1 MGLGRAAM
9 ADSLVPAGSSAM
21 LIGVSAYEYA
31 ELAPIRAARN
41 SLLAMRSLLLDPEL
55 GGWAAG
61 QVRVIANPLSAADL
75 SAEIAEVAV
84 ATTGVLLLYYVGH
97 GVRSD
102 QGELCLSGTATDPDQ
117 PEVSGLPWRKLADTL
132 RGSPAHTRLSILDCG
147 FGGQAGSGP
156 LAVIPNCYTLAAV
169 GPDEWA
175 AKPEPGPPEAACTAF
190 TAELRDLV
198 VAGLPGRAPWLT
210 FGDLYPVLRERLLA
224 QGLPAPSEQGSGA
237 AREFA
242 FTANAAL
249 PGRSRP
255 RVPVA
260 SPGGR
265 AATPSAGLPP
275 TRLPSAAPLTAPA
288 RATAPAPLEVA
299 PAVAAV
305 PAPVLPVRP
314 AVDRAQVERL
324 VSEALRVANSVPE
337 SPPKAQALLAVAAV
351 VRSGDP
357 GRAARLVA
365 DACRVAESIRDSE
378 PRARALAAVSGPL
391 AIVDVHV
398 AETVARSLPEVAWKA
413 SALARVAANVAA
425 GDPGRASQLI
435 AEAERGAQSAPGR
448 DQQASALAD
457 VTAAVA
463 VIDPDRAE
471 QVAQSIPAPDQKASA
486 LAALA
491 GAVLGT
497 DPDRAGRLIADAERL
512 ARPLPGA
519 SARAPAMAAV
529 AKVMAALDVTRATRV
544 IADAERSAMS
554 IPGTDRRASAL
565 AAVAGALAAVDPE
578 HAEQLA
584 RSITSTAWQAAALAE
599 VAATLVSA

>member
-75 SAEIAEVAV
+75 SIEIAEVAV

-156 LAVIPNCYTLAAV
+156 LAVIPNGYTLAAV

-249 PGRSRP
+249 AGRP
-255 RVPVA
+255 RRRVPA
-260 SPGGR
+260 RSSPG
-265 AATPSAGLPP
+265 
-275 TRLPSAAPLTAPA
+275 A
-288 RATAPAPLEVA
+288 R
-299 PAVAAV
+299 
-305 PAPVLPVRP
+305 
-314 AVDRAQVERL
+314 
-324 VSEALRVANSVPE
+324 
-337 SPPKAQALLAVAAV
+337 
-351 VRSGDP
+351 
-357 GRAARLVA
+357 
-365 DACRVAESIRDSE
+365 
-378 PRARALAAVSGPL
+378 
-391 AIVDVHV
+391 
-398 AETVARSLPEVAWKA
+398 
-413 SALARVAANVAA
+413 
-425 GDPGRASQLI
+425 
-435 AEAERGAQSAPGR
+435 
-448 DQQASALAD
+448 
-457 VTAAVA
+457 
-463 VIDPDRAE
+463 
-471 QVAQSIPAPDQKASA
+471 
-486 LAALA
+486 
-491 GAVLGT
+491 
-497 DPDRAGRLIADAERL
+497 
-512 ARPLPGA
+512 
-519 SARAPAMAAV
+519 
-529 AKVMAALDVTRATRV
+529 
-544 IADAERSAMS
+544 
-554 IPGTDRRASAL
+554 
-565 AAVAGALAAVDPE
+565 
-578 HAEQLA
+578 
-584 RSITSTAWQAAALAE
+584 
-599 VAATLVSA
+599 